1 MEQLGKGY
9 DPRTKTLSSQTSS
22 SISLYLPML
31 FFCRTTPFFLPI
43 TYLSYLLQAFISL
56 QKVEV
61 K

>member
-9 DPRTKTLSSQTSS
+9 DPRKKTL
-22 SISLYLPML
+22 LPPL
-31 FFCRTTPFFLPI
+31 FHCICRCFFFYRTTPFFLPI